1 MRANPLRTALVVLAC
16 AAMAFVEGVLAPVYP
31 VKTALKWLVFGGS
44 VGLYVLL
51 TGDRR
56 PLAAF
61 RKPERKALLPGAGL
75 ALIVFAGILGGYALL
90 RPWLDL
96 SAVTANLGGKEGIT
110 AATFPLVALYISFG
124 NSMLEE
130 FFFRG
135 FAFLTAEQKTPCVW
149 LFSAL
154 AFALYHVAI
163 MGSWF
168 HPALFVLLTA
178 ALAVAGV
185 LFNALD
191 REGTLWP
198 AWLVHMAAN
207 LAINLI
213 GMHLFGIL

>member
-1 MRANPLRTALVVLAC
+1 
-16 AAMAFVEGVLAPVYP
+16 
-31 VKTALKWLVFGGS
+31 
-44 VGLYVLL
+44 
-51 TGDRR
+51 
-56 PLAAF
+56 
-61 RKPERKALLPGAGL
+61 
-75 ALIVFAGILGGYALL
+75 
-90 RPWLDL
+90 
-96 SAVTANLGGKEGIT
+96 
-110 AATFPLVALYISFG
+110 
-124 NSMLEE
+124 MLEE

-135 FAFLTAEQKTPCVW
+135 FAFLTAERKTPRVW

-168 HPALFVLLTA
+168 HPILFVLLTA